1 MRQRRPASMN
11 ENGWEREREMGLKK
25 FDDDKVQTP
34 YIYDER
40 IEFGRITCWGCL
52 YISIKNQSCHSFASC
67 GCCELV
73 NKWSCASQGG
83 APVNSVWMD
92 TAGVWMFYPV
102 GFCNANVSQFWRV
115 HLAKWFVTSCLDF
128 SPLQIQSSV
137 IS

>member
-1 MRQRRPASMN
+1 MR
-11 ENGWEREREMGLKK
+11 EREREMGLKK

-83 APVNSVWMD
+83 STGEQCVNGYSWCMD
-92 TAGVWMFYPV
+92 VLLSGL
-102 GFCNANVSQFWRV
+102 R
-115 HLAKWFVTSCLDF
+115 
-128 SPLQIQSSV
+128 
-137 IS
+137 